1 MTGSASTYAGAIL
14 TAFDQNDDGIL
25 AENELFEFEKWFEDM
40 MHDLIYDTYYLINDD
55 ETASRM
61 EIARLVID
69 FGNVVLKSLKNEK
82 YSNELMKNTFQK

>member
-40 MHDLIYDTYYLINDD
+40 MHDLIYYLITDD

-69 FGNVVLKSLKNEK
+69 FGNVVLKSLENEK